1 VLNFEIAEALGL
13 VGGDGQQ
20 LTLNT
25 RHGNIDGRLEVAA
38 LTILAEDGASLD
50 VNATVFVSQQWP
62 GQTFLGYTG
71 LLERIRFALDPQANN
86 LYFGSY

>member
-25 RHGNIDGRLEVAA
+25 RHGNIDSRLEVAA
-38 LTILAEDGASLD
+38 LTILA
-50 VNATVFVSQQWP
+50 
-62 GQTFLGYTG
+62 
-71 LLERIRFALDPQANN
+71 
-86 LYFGSY
+86 